1 MQFRQTVTK
10 FHETAQTPSSSK
22 NAGPSIEL
30 KNAYAFLISPVG
42 TTMFFSRRWMFCAIN
57 ELLKQPA

>member
-1 MQFRQTVTK
+1 MQFRQAATG
-10 FHETAQTPSSSK
+10 FYEPAQTPSSSK

-42 TTMFFSRRWMFCAIN
+42 PTMFFSRRWMFCADN
-57 ELLKQPA
+57 ELLKQSA